1 LAETS
6 TFLNTPSTSSQRKFI
21 KVGGTRWAY
30 TESGTEGALWVT
42 FHGYGQSAD
51 VMERFML
58 HFRPEARGVHFD
70 LPHHGETTTEQ
81 ESISPS
87 NLADLLGKVMH
98 EKGVNRC
105 SLLAFSLGGKVT
117 LKLAELMP
125 GKVERMILIAPDGLK
140 VNPLY
145 RFTANTRFGG
155 WLYGRVINNPNN
167 LFTAAGV
174 LRMSRILHPKIE
186 QFMHRQLDTREKRE
200 RVFNV
205 WRTFR
210 NITPDLNDIRSKIQ
224 RYNISTVMVF
234 GKHDRIIR
242 PSLGRKLDFG
252 NHPKIRTIL
261 LDKGHDLY
269 GSDVA
274 AELRDLIPI

>member
-6 TFLNTPSTSSQRKFI
+6 TFLNIPSTSSQRKFI

-145 RFTANTRFGG
+145 RFTANT
-155 WLYGRVINNPNN
+155 
-167 LFTAAGV
+167 GV
-174 LRMSRILHPKIE
+174 LRRSRILHPKIE